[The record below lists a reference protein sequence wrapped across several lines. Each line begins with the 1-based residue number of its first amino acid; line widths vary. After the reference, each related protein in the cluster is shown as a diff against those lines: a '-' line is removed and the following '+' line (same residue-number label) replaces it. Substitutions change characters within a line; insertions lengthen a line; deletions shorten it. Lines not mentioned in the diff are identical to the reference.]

1 MITRQLGDL
10 QVGAI
15 GLGCMGMAMAYGRP
29 DPTEARAT
37 IDQALDGGVTLLDTA
52 DMYGNG
58 ASERFVGNAIRG
70 RRERV
75 VLATKT
81 GITTRR
87 FTGIPKGL
95 DGRPDRIR
103 RAAEESLRRLGTDY
117 VDLLSAPGRSSG
129 SDRGECGAIADL
141 VTAGKARA
149 VA

>member
-15 GLGCMGMAMAYGRP
+15 GLGCMGMAMVYGRP

-81 GITTRR
+81 GDHHPTVHRHAERSRR
-87 FTGIPKGL
+87 PAGSHPPGS
-95 DGRPDRIR
+95 GGNRCV
-103 RAAEESLRRLGTDY
+103 G
-117 VDLLSAPGRSSG
+117 SAPTTSISTICTGSIRGFRSRRVWGRS
-129 SDRGECGAIADL
+129 R
-141 VTAGKARA
+141 TW
-149 VA
+149 